1 RRLRCLPSFPT
12 RRSSDLG
19 IEFALL
25 AFVLLLGRRAGDRG
39 RVQACLSG
47 AQRLQR
53 ITDFDLDQLLK
64 LLSLRRNLFPGNQR
78 MAQLALGDRKSTRL
92 NSSHVAISY

>member
-1 RRLRCLPSFPT
+1 MP
-12 RRSSDLG
+12 G

-39 RVQACLSG
+39 RAQACLSG

-53 ITDFDLDQLLK
+53 IADFDLDQLLK

-78 MAQLALGDRKSTRL
+78 MAQLALCG
-92 NSSHVAISY
+92 AIVKRQTNRHPHAEIIELI